1 MLAQMVA
8 SLAWTDRPDAS
19 LPVAIEVLRHGP
31 ISRADLARRM
41 GMSAGSLSRLTAPL
55 IDQGLLVDIGEHND
69 GRVGR
74 PTRLL
79 DVTPES
85 RHFVGIKLRETEVVG
100 ALTDLRGGVLNQLTL
115 PLSGRRPDDV
125 VGTLV
130 DLIDTVRDG
139 ITIAGVGI
147 GLGGRVRKRT
157 HVMSARFLGWTDVPL
172 AALVAER
179 TGFPTRVD
187 NDVIAFTEYE
197 RWFGAGRDDDRFA
210 VVTLGIGTGF
220 GLVANGA
227 LIVDE
232 DHGLG
237 LVGHWPLD
245 PSGPLCEEGHRGCA
259 ASLLNS
265 DSIARRASI
274 AIGEELTFDEVLD
287 AAENG
292 QRAAGQI
299 VREAGRGLGVLIAA
313 ISNLTLPQRIIIGGE
328 GVRLAVLAQSEM
340 RRSLSDHR
348 NPLAAILPVIFT
360 DGDNAEWCR
369 GAAALAIQSFVLGSA
384 DESKLSGRDRLRI
397 A

>member
-1 MLAQMVA
+1 MVA
-8 SLAWTDRPDAS
+8 TPAWTDRLDAS

-31 ISRADLARRM
+31 ISRAELARRM
-41 GMSAGSLSRLTAPL
+41 KMSAGSLSRLTAPL
-55 IDQGLLVDIGEHND
+55 IERGLIIDIGEHND

-79 DVTPES
+79 DIEPAS
-85 RHFVGIKLRETEVVG
+85 RLFVGIKLREDEAVG
-100 ALTDLRGGVLNQLTL
+100 ALTDLRGQVLNQLTMPL
-115 PLSGRRPDDV
+115 PGRTPEEV

-130 DLIDTVRDG
+130 ELIDLVRDG
-139 ITIAGVGI
+139 FPIGGVGI
-147 GLGGRVRKRT
+147 GLGGRVHNRS

-172 AALVAER
+172 AELVTER
-179 TGFPTRVD
+179 TGFPTLVD

-197 RWFGAGRDDDRFA
+197 RWFGAGRNDDRFA
-210 VVTLGIGTGF
+210 VITLGIGTGF
-220 GLVANGA
+220 GLVANGG

-232 DHGLG
+232 DYGLG

-245 PSGPLCEEGHRGCA
+245 PTGPLCEEGHRGCA

-274 AIGEELTFDEVLD
+274 AVGRELSFDDVLN

-292 QRAAGQI
+292 QPAAIQI
-299 VREAGRGLGVLIAA
+299 VREAGRGLGVLTAA
-313 ISNLTLPQRIIIGGE
+313 ISNLTLPQHLIIGGE
-328 GVRLAVLAQSEM
+328 GVRLAVLAQADM
-340 RRSLSDHR
+340 MQSLSEHR
-348 NPLAAILPVIFT
+348 NPLARTPPIVYT

-369 GAAALAIQSFVLGSA
+369 GAAALAIQSFVLGA
-384 DESKLSGRDRLRI
+384 TGESKASGNGRMRI